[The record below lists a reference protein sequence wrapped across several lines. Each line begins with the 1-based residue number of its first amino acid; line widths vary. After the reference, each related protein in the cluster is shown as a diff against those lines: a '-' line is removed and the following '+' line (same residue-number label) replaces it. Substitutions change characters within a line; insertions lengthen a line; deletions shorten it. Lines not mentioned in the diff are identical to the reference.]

1 MQAAALSPALDA
13 RRVAVVTADLVA
25 MDQIHQALGASF
37 ELRALHSW
45 GQFAAL
51 LGQEGLEVVLLDL
64 DTLGMAPAQTL
75 QLLANARGSDQD
87 LVLIAFTR
95 ITDTEL
101 RLAAAQSQ
109 IEDLFVAPID
119 FREVHVVIE
128 RALKKRSTEIERR
141 RISEQITARYSFY
154 DLIGGSESMR
164 RVYDA
169 ILRVCNNETTV
180 VLRGE
185 SGTGKE
191 LVARSIVQAG
201 SRKDMP
207 FVSLNCAALPE
218 SLVEAEL
225 FGHEKGAFTGAHAAR
240 PGQIET
246 ADGGTLFLDEIAT
259 LGIDLQTKLLRVLE
273 EHTVTRLGGRTSKRV
288 DFRLITATNED
299 LETMVRT
306 GRFREDLYYRIH
318 VVPIFLPPLREREGD
333 IALLADH
340 FLRLY
345 CANNRVPLKRID
357 PEAMEILEDHSWS
370 GNVRELENVIQRLV
384 LMSESPVITPRD
396 LPQQLVY
403 TSTAGQEKLLIPEGG
418 IDFTDEMA
426 RIECAY
432 IRAALRRSKGKKVT
446 AAELLRLK
454 PQQLKYLCRK
464 YNISSD

>member
-1 MQAAALSPALDA
+1 MLAGA
-13 RRVAVVTADLVA
+13 R
-25 MDQIHQALGASF
+25 SF
-37 ELRALHSW
+37 
-45 GQFAAL
+45 
-51 LGQEGLEVVLLDL
+51 
-64 DTLGMAPAQTL
+64 
-75 QLLANARGSDQD
+75 NQD
-87 LVLIAFTR
+87 LILIAFTR
-95 ITDTEL
+95 VSDAEL

-119 FREVHVVIE
+119 FREVQVVIE
-128 RALKKRSTEIERR
+128 RALKKRSAEIERR
-141 RISEQITARYSFY
+141 RMSEQITARYSFY
-154 DLIGGSESMR
+154 DLIGGSEAMR

-169 ILRVCNNETTV
+169 ILRVCNTETTV

-191 LVARSIVQAG
+191 LVARSIVKAG
-201 SRKDMP
+201 NRKDKP

-218 SLVEAEL
+218 SLIEAEL

-259 LGIDLQTKLLRVLE
+259 LGIDMQTKLLRVLE
-273 EHTVTRLGGRTSKRV
+273 EHTVTRIGGRTSKHV

-299 LETMVRT
+299 LETMVRA

-318 VVPIFLPPLREREGD
+318 VVPIFLPPLRERGGD

-345 CANNRVPLKRID
+345 CATNHVPLKRID
-357 PEAMEILEDHSWS
+357 GEAMEILEEHAWS
-370 GNVRELENVIQRLV
+370 GNVRELENVVQRLV
-384 LMSESPVITPRD
+384 LMSEAQIITPRD

-464 YNISSD
+464 YNISPE

>member
-1 MQAAALSPALDA
+1 MQAAATSPALET
-13 RRVAVVTADLVA
+13 RRVAVVTADMVA
-25 MDQIHQALGASF
+25 MDQIQEALGASF

-45 GQFAAL
+45 GQLAEL
-51 LGQEGLEVVLLDL
+51 LGQESMEGVLLDL
-64 DTLGMAPAQTL
+64 DTLGMAPTQAL
-75 QLLANARGSDQD
+75 DLLATARSFNQD
-87 LVLIAFTR
+87 LILIAFTR
-95 ITDTEL
+95 VLDTEL
-101 RLAAAQSQ
+101 RLAAVQSQ

-128 RALKKRSTEIERR
+128 RALKKRSAEIERR

-154 DLIGGSESMR
+154 DMIGGSEAMR

-169 ILRVCNNETTV
+169 ILRICNTETTV

-191 LVARSIVQAG
+191 LVARSIVKAG
-201 SRKDMP
+201 NRKDKP

-218 SLVEAEL
+218 SLIEAEL

-273 EHTVTRLGGRTSKRV
+273 EHTVTRLGGRTAKHV

-299 LETMVRT
+299 LETMVRN

-345 CANNRVPLKRID
+345 CATNHVPLKRID
-357 PEAMEILEDHSWS
+357 GEAMEILEEHPWS
-370 GNVRELENVIQRLV
+370 GNVRELENVVQRVV
-384 LMSESPVITPRD
+384 LMSEAQVITSRD

-418 IDFTDEMA
+418 IDFADEMA

-446 AAELLRLK
+446 ASELLRLK

-464 YNISSD
+464 YNISPE